1 MLSTLVID
9 FLPRSKP
16 LLIYFMAAVTI
27 CSDFGAQ
34 KNKVS
39 HCFHCFSIYLS
50 WSDGTGCHDHSF
62 VNVEFSANFFII
74 LFHFHQEALYFFSA
88 FCQKCSVIFLYEV
101 IYISP
106 TILIPAGASSS
117 LAFFMMYSAY
127 KLNKQGDNRQPWCTL
142 FLIWNKSNVTCPVYR
157 LQNLYLKIYH

>member
-1 MLSTLVID
+1 
-9 FLPRSKP
+9 
-16 LLIYFMAAVTI
+16 MAAVTI

-34 KNKVS
+34 ENKVS

-50 WSDGTGCHDHSF
+50 WSDGTGYHDLSF
-62 VNVEFSANFFII
+62 LNVEFSANFFII
-74 LFHFHQEALYFFSA
+74 LFHFHQEALYFFFT
-88 FCQKCSVIFLYEV
+88 FCQKCSVICLSEV

-106 TILIPAGASSS
+106 AILIPAGASSS

-142 FLIWNKSNVTCPVYR
+142 FLIWNKSAVTCPVYR